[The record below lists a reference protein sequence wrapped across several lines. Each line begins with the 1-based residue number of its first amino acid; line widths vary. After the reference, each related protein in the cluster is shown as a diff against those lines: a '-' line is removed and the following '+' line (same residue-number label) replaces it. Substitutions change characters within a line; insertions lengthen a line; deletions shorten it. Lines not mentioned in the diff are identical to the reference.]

1 MKLVAAMLIAA
12 PILAGCEPSPW
23 LSDLFKPSPNQYRA
37 AEGQEVIVVLAQGSA
52 RVGGCVIDSSKA
64 GITVMG
70 RYLGTSADNQKMFLA
85 ADDIQ
90 TVTIIYEGRCKAE
103 K

>member
-1 MKLVAAMLIAA
+1 
-12 PILAGCEPSPW
+12 
-23 LSDLFKPSPNQYRA
+23 
-37 AEGQEVIVVLAQGSA
+37 VLAQRNA

-64 GITVMG
+64 GITLMG
-70 RYLGTSADNQKMFLA
+70 RYLDSSADNQKMFLT

-90 TVTIIYEGRCKAE
+90 TVTIIYEGRCKTE